1 MRTGFCIALVLLFT
15 IPRTI
20 GAERRFQR
28 VDVLLPRSGELGELG
43 EEFLKGFL
51 LSLKGDF
58 EVRIWETEANPR
70 RTRTIVSDIALYNKD
85 EIARG
90 IKNDTLFDD
99 LAEEIDRGRK
109 LYNSRVVP
117 ELQDASNFFNQ
128 ALVDVLVKPSG
139 TIESDIW

>member
-1 MRTGFCIALVLLFT
+1 MLIDTPDRA
-15 IPRTI
+15 
-20 GAERRFQR
+20 RR
-28 VDVLLPRSGELGELG
+28 L
-43 EEFLKGFL
+43 
-51 LSLKGDF
+51 
-58 EVRIWETEANPR
+58 A
-70 RTRTIVSDIALYNKD
+70 RTIVSDIALYNKD

-109 LYNSRVVP
+109 LYNSRVIP